1 MRRQLELVLAIVGI
15 VLVVGVGWAALIRP
29 QTNKAA
35 LAADRESLAVAAAD
49 KLRVEIAERREF
61 QRQSGAI
68 EQRVK
73 ALDKLFPSRN
83 QIAELTESIQSLADQ
98 TRVELVSVQPGTP
111 ARGTDTDPLA
121 RVPIQ
126 LSVIGG
132 YFQLADF
139 LNRLETLTP
148 TNAAETGPTSRA
160 VLVTTVALTPGGG
173 SQAGSVSG
181 TSGTSGSPDDLTA
194 AVTMIAFQSTKEPA
208 ATTTTTTTPG
218 QSGTR
223 PGSPTTTTT
232 PTPTPTTGSGSVG

>member
-35 LAADRESLAVAAAD
+35 LASDRESLAVGAAD

-61 QRQSGAI
+61 QRQSGAL
-68 EQRVK
+68 EGRVK

-83 QIAELTESIQSLADQ
+83 QMADLTEALQSLADQ
-98 TRVELVSVQPGTP
+98 TSVELVSIQPGTP
-111 ARGTDTDPLA
+111 VRGTDTDPLA

-126 LSVIGG
+126 LSVVGG

-160 VLVTTVALTPGGG
+160 VLVMTVALTPSGGG
-173 SQAGSVSG
+173 ETGSASD
-181 TSGTSGSPDDLTA
+181 TSGSPDDLTA

-208 ATTTTTTTPG
+208 TTTTTTTSPTTPG
-218 QSGTR
+218 Q
-223 PGSPTTTTT
+223 SPTTTTI
-232 PTPTPTTGSGSVG
+232 PTPTTGNGSPG

>member
-35 LAADRESLAVAAAD
+35 LASDRESLAVAAAD
-49 KLRVEIAERREF
+49 KLRLEIAERREF
-61 QRQSGAI
+61 QRQSGAL
-68 EQRVK
+68 ERRVQ

-83 QIAELTESIQSLADQ
+83 QLAELTEALQTLADQ
-98 TRVELVSVQPGTP
+98 TSVELVSVSPGP
-111 ARGTDTDPLA
+111 PVRGSETDALA

-126 LSVIGG
+126 LSVVGG

-148 TNAAETGPTSRA
+148 TNAAETGSTSRA

-173 SQAGSVSG
+173 AATGS
-181 TSGTSGSPDDLTA
+181 TSGTGGSPDDLAA

-208 ATTTTTTTPG
+208 TRTTSTTTTTTPG
-218 QSGTR
+218 QS
-223 PGSPTTTTT
+223 PTTTTT
-232 PTPTPTTGSGSVG
+232 PAPTTTTGSGSAG

>member
-1 MRRQLELVLAIVGI
+1 MRRQLELILAIVGI

-35 LAADRESLAVAAAD
+35 LAADREALAVGAAD

-61 QRQSGAI
+61 QRQSGAL
-68 EQRVK
+68 EERVRD
-73 ALDKLFPSRN
+73 LDKLFPSRN
-83 QIAELTESIQSLADQ
+83 QMADLTEALQTLADQ
-98 TRVELVSVQPGTP
+98 TSVDLVSIQPGTP
-111 ARGTDTDPLA
+111 VRGTDTDPLA

-126 LSVIGG
+126 LSVVGG

-160 VLVTTVALTPGGG
+160 VLVTAVALTPSGGG
-173 SQAGSVSG
+173 GTGSA
-181 TSGTSGSPDDLTA
+181 SGTSGSPDDLRA

-208 ATTTTTTTPG
+208 TSTATPTSPTTPG
-218 QSGTR
+218 QSPPTTTI
-223 PGSPTTTTT
+223 PTPTTTTGG
-232 PTPTPTTGSGSVG
+232 GSSG